1 MDVNEGIR
9 LVTHYIKQRKDID
22 VDINTMKIM
31 MDARQ
36 KELLAKAVKV
46 AVEYYNGTNIII

>member
-46 AVEYYNGTNIII
+46 AVEYHNGTNIII